1 MQNGPAYPVRSGDN
15 VLRLLIMLRE
25 QGELRAEAASA
36 LGVAPRFIDGVE
48 GSRPLRFGHLDE
60 LAGHLQACAGAI
72 TAEL

>member
-1 MQNGPAYPVRSGDN
+1 
-15 VLRLLIMLRE
+15 MLRE
-25 QGELRAEAASA
+25 QGELRVAEAASA